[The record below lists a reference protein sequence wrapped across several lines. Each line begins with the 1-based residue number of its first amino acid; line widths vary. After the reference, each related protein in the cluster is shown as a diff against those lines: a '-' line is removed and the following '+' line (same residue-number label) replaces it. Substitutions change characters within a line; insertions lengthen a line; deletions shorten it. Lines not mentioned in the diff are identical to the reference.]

1 MDKGEHETEN
11 QRSTVSCRT
20 SFTNPGPPIF
30 VFAVKWF
37 IILCMN
43 LEDLKRFE
51 NFNVW
56 DIEYGPLCLVADDRE
71 TCRPVRLS
79 LNMDSRE
86 LIVSS
91 VPLAETPES
100 SFFLS
105 EEKAFAMLLNGDFPA
120 DI

>member
-1 MDKGEHETEN
+1 
-11 QRSTVSCRT
+11 
-20 SFTNPGPPIF
+20 
-30 VFAVKWF
+30 
-37 IILCMN
+37 MN
-43 LEDLKRFE
+43 MEDLKRFE
-51 NFNVW
+51 NFAVW

-79 LNMDSRE
+79 LDMDSRE

-100 SFFLS
+100 NFFLS
-105 EEKAFAMLLNGDFPA
+105 EEKAFEMLLNGDFSA